1 MIGLSYERS
10 ISDSSPQL
18 SNTWAGCDRDPRI
31 VLIIT
36 YFSNSYYKSFHSII
50 IQTPSLQLVRLL

>member
-18 SNTWAGCDRDPRI
+18 SNTWAGCDHDPRI
-31 VLIIT
+31 VLIMT
-36 YFSNSYYKSFHSII
+36 YFSNSYYKSFQSII
-50 IQTPSLQLVRLL
+50 IQSPSLQLVRLL